1 MDRSRTAARA
11 GFVAVTLSAALVVV
25 AVAVAPFLSSGWV
38 AFEQSRSGAA
48 ALTGYS
54 TADLRTVTDAILADL
69 VVGPPD
75 FDVELD
81 GAPVLTATERSHM
94 RDVRG
99 VFSGFFLVAAVAL
112 AFLVAAFA
120 YASRGGRSR
129 RDVWRAVRR
138 GALGLAVATIGAGV
152 IALVAFDAAFEVFH
166 RLFFADGTYLF
177 DPATSRLVQ
186 LFPFAFWSET
196 SIAVGGVIVA
206 LAAGCAWFAGRRLS
220 AGERPAA
227 DAGADHPGL
236 TESACRASEQGS
248 AR

>member
-1 MDRSRTAARA
+1 MSRIAARA
-11 GFVAVTLSAALVVV
+11 GSVAVALSAALVIV
-25 AVAVAPFLSSGWV
+25 AIAVAPFLSSGWV

-48 ALTGYS
+48 SLTGYS

-99 VFSGFFLVAAVAL
+99 VFSGFFLVAATAFS
-112 AFLVAAFA
+112 FLVAAFA
-120 YASRGGRSR
+120 YAGRGGRSR
-129 RDVWRAVRR
+129 HDVWRGARR

-166 RLFFADGTYLF
+166 RLFFANGTYLF

-206 LAAGCAWFAGRRLS
+206 LSAGCAWFAGRRLTAGGS
-220 AGERPAA
+220 QPVEGRTIAPGLAEPAPRPAGER
-227 DAGADHPGL
+227 
-236 TESACRASEQGS
+236 GS